1 MTWSRIE
8 RVPPVSGGLAIISM
22 LITDERGK
30 RMASAVNGSTWAFDS
45 TWSLEQWDRLPE
57 FEATK
62 ALGYSKSR
70 PKAEWLR
77 SLRGAKV
84 EAIRSALHVHE
95 RVLFLDA
102 DTYVCASLRQIVCAL
117 EPPAVAAFVPVDR
130 GREHGAALLKGRWRV
145 PAEAREANTGVL
157 AFRNGTEALRLVDA
171 WQRAY
176 TGINF
181 FMDQPAF
188 RVALHATQAPHNL
201 LPFLYN
207 CRGHQRRQSGK
218 HRVVGH
224 VTAVPLRCSG
234 FDELHGEV
242 QVRLK
247 GGMGC
252 VILHSHD
259 IREP

>member
-1 MTWSRIE
+1 
-8 RVPPVSGGLAIISM
+8 
-22 LITDERGK
+22 
-30 RMASAVNGSTWAFDS
+30 MASAVNGSTQAFDS
-45 TWSLEQWDRLPE
+45 MWSLERWDRLPE

-62 ALGYSKSR
+62 ALGHSKSR
-70 PKAEWLR
+70 QKAGSLR

-102 DTYVCASLRQIVCAL
+102 DTYVCASLRPIVCAL

-130 GREHGAALLKGRWRV
+130 GREHGTALLTGKWRV

-176 TGINF
+176 TSINF

-188 RVALHATQAPHNL
+188 RVALHTTQAPHIL

-207 CRGHQRRQSGK
+207 CRGHQRRQSGNQ
-218 HRVVGH
+218 RVAGD
-224 VTAVPLRCSG
+224 VTAVPLRCRG
-234 FDELHGEV
+234 FNELYGDV
-242 QVRLK
+242 QVRLN
-247 GGMGC
+247 GGRGC